1 MITAIALDDEPLAL
15 RVIQNYCMES
25 DGIDLL
31 ETFVH
36 PEEAADFLKKKKVDV
51 IFLDINMPSVNGLRF
66 STLLPPD
73 TQVIFTTAYS
83 NFAID
88 GFNLNATDYL
98 LKPFSFERFEQAIN
112 KVSER
117 VFRAG
122 AQSSESV
129 KILLRVNYKLRPVA
143 VDDIL
148 YIESFG
154 DYLKIHLQDQ
164 PFIEVRFT
172 LKEILLKLPA
182 TEFIQIHKSFI
193 VSRKM
198 ITSFSRKSVE
208 LTTISI
214 PVGRSYA
221 GSINTIM
228 GEGM

>member
-1 MITAIALDDEPLAL
+1 MITAMALDDEPLAL

-25 DGIDLL
+25 AGIDLL

-36 PEEAADFLKKKKVDV
+36 PEKAAEFLKKKKVDV

-73 TQVIFTTAYS
+73 IQVIFTTAYS

-98 LKPFSFERFEQAIN
+98 LKPFSFERFEQALN
-112 KVSER
+112 KVSEK

-122 AQSSESV
+122 LQSSESV
-129 KILLRVNYKLRPVA
+129 KILLRVNYKLRPIA

-154 DYLKIHLQDQ
+154 DYLKIHLQNQ
-164 PFIEVRFT
+164 PLIEVRFT

-214 PVGRSYA
+214 PVGRSYS
-221 GSINTIM
+221 GIINTIM
-228 GEGM
+228 GEDM

>member
-15 RVIQNYCMES
+15 RVIQNYCIES

-98 LKPFSFERFEQAIN
+98 LKPFSFERFEQALN
-112 KVSER
+112 KVSEK